1 MFSGRG
7 LSLCA
12 DKPKFCWTQT
22 VERLLCKEQCEQTVI
37 VCALTRSHNF
47 IAFHNKVQQDFD
59 KVQQDYDKVR
69 QDYDKVQQ
77 DYDNVT
83 RSLITTWGMLAIYKL
98 KLNFAWYFCVS
109 AVCTIVFTNS
119 HSAGRANMYRQ
130 YMYSQLIHFM
140 PRGFKMA
147 ISKHLPEQ
155 PYLLSQCQYC
165 SRWRRPTHGK

>member
-1 MFSGRG
+1 MSTASAHAHYTGILKCSRMEEQKQKYNLG
-7 LSLCA
+7 WPYVILCRFTA
-12 DKPKFCWTQT
+12 
-22 VERLLCKEQCEQTVI
+22 V
-37 VCALTRSHNF
+37 HN
-47 IAFHNKVQQDFD
+47 
-59 KVQQDYDKVR
+59 KVR
-69 QDYDKVQQ
+69 QD
-77 DYDNVT
+77 
-83 RSLITTWGMLAIYKL
+83 LITNWDMLAIHKL

-119 HSAGRANMYRQ
+119 HSAGRASNMYRQ